1 MPELIINLKNTKE
14 CELMIKVIQP
24 EEVGFSSERL
34 NRITKRM
41 LNYVAQGDTGG
52 IITLVERKG
61 EVAHLAMC
69 GFQDIA
75 GAKPMELN
83 TIFRIYSM
91 TKPIVSV
98 ALMMLYEQARFQL
111 SDPLHKYLPEF
122 KDLKV
127 LEPGGGLVP
136 PRSEITIHHL
146 LTHTA
151 GLTYGIFG
159 ETAVDKLYQ
168 AANLNEKGIAL
179 QEMVRRLASL
189 PLLYHPGEGWVY
201 SFATD
206 VVGRLV
212 EVLSGMSLAEY
223 LDAKVFGPLGMVDT
237 AFSAPPEKIDR
248 LAICY
253 AETEYEKMVVFDNA
267 ENSTYREVTCYSG
280 GGGLV
285 STLEDYLQFAR
296 LLRNGGELNGVR
308 LLGRKTLD
316 MMTMNHLPASLLPFS
331 LRQPIPGLGF
341 GLGVSVLM
349 DVAQFQVLGSVGSYG
364 WSGLASTTFWVDPL
378 EDIVAIFLTQYIPLE
393 NQPFHVDFRNL
404 VYQALVD

>member
-1 MPELIINLKNTKE
+1 
-14 CELMIKVIQP
+14 MIKVTKP
-24 EEVGFSSERL
+24 EDVGFSSERL

-52 IITLVERKG
+52 IITLVARKG
-61 EVAHLAMC
+61 EVVHLAKC
-69 GFQDIA
+69 GYRDIA
-75 GAKPMELN
+75 GGKPMELD

-98 ALMMLYEQARFQL
+98 ALMMLYEQAHFHL
-111 SDPLHKYLPEF
+111 ADPLHKYLPEF
-122 KDLKV
+122 KEVKV

-159 ETAVDKLYQ
+159 ETEVDKLYQ
-168 AANLNEKGIAL
+168 AADLNEKGIDL
-179 QEMVRRLASL
+179 QEFVKRIARL
-189 PLLYHPGEGWVY
+189 PLVFHPGEDWVY
-201 SFATD
+201 SYATD

-212 EVLSGMSLAEY
+212 EVFSGMSLAEY
-223 LDAKVFGPLGMVDT
+223 LDTKIFGPLGMVDT
-237 AFSAPPEKIDR
+237 AFSVPPEKIAR
-248 LAICY
+248 FSACY
-253 AETEYEKMVVFDNA
+253 AETKTEKMALYDDA
-267 ENSTYREVTCYSG
+267 ENSSYREVTRYSG

-296 LLRNGGELNGVR
+296 LLSNGGELNGTR
-308 LLGRKTLD
+308 LLGRKTLE

-331 LRQPIPGLGF
+331 IQQPNPGLGF
-341 GLGVSVLM
+341 GLGFSVLM
-349 DVAQFQVLGSVGSYG
+349 DVPQYQVLGSVGSHG
-364 WSGLASTTFWVDPL
+364 WSGLASTTFWVDPR
-378 EDIVAIFLTQYIPLE
+378 EDIIAIFMTQLIPFE
-393 NQPFHVDFRNL
+393 NQSFHADFRNL